1 VVPSRDACCARQDF
15 TRTGLHALGPQ
26 PDGTVASNVTLTQ
39 KASEEPS
46 LRRSVTPW
54 GSFSWG
60 YSDVG
65 ADIFVGLGLVLGA
78 AAGASNVAFL
88 FAGLVYVCIGLAYT
102 ELAAAYPVAGG
113 GQYFVFR
120 GLGDIFGFIAG
131 WAVLLDFTIDIV
143 LFAWSCIDYLSKLV
157 PILSFTAHPWVHFL
171 VVFGVIAGLAILNII
186 GVRES
191 SAFNELVSGL
201 DVVSETSILFFGFLF
216 AFQPQLLIHTMQM
229 SWPSPF
235 NLMNGV
241 SLAIISFV
249 GLESISQAAQE
260 TQRPASVI
268 PRTSISLILTI
279 LIFALAY
286 SNLALGMQPWHA
298 IPPDAHGHAQALWH
312 YLGSEDNNGAAVAV
326 LASYVPY
333 FGALAALYVPV
344 LGAILLL
351 ISSNSGVFG
360 SSRIAYAMSG
370 TQLLPSIFQRVH
382 PKFRTPVVSIASF
395 CGVAIVELIFAS
407 LPSLSPAVRSA
418 YTRLFRGEDG
428 ITFLGD
434 LYAFGAAASYSFVFI
449 ALIALRLFD
458 SQSPRRFKM
467 PFNVPF
473 TFRGNRVEFPV
484 VAVIG
489 FFGIVSILVFTMITH
504 EIGRVA
510 GPLWIIFGI
519 CGYLLYRKRKGLP
532 VFHSQKRDWRRAQI
546 NILQEAG
553 ELEMMDDYLINV
565 RQMDERKAAGLAK

>member
-1 VVPSRDACCARQDF
+1 
-15 TRTGLHALGPQ
+15 
-26 PDGTVASNVTLTQ
+26 VAANVATS
-39 KASEEPS
+39 ADEPS

-88 FAGLVYVCIGLAYT
+88 FAGIVYVCIGLAYT

-157 PILSFTAHPWVHFL
+157 PVLAFTSHPWVHFL
-171 VVFGVIAGLAILNII
+171 TVLGVIVGLALLNII

-216 AFQPQLLIHTMQM
+216 AFDPQLLVHTMHAA
-229 SWPSPF
+229 WPSPF
-235 NLMNGV
+235 ALMNGV

-279 LIFALAY
+279 LIFALSY
-286 SNLALGMQPWHA
+286 SNLALGMTPWH
-298 IPPDAHGHAQALWH
+298 PLPLDAAGHAQPLWQ
-312 YLGSEDNNGAAVAV
+312 YLGNVDNNGAAVAV

-333 FGALAALYVPV
+333 FGAVAALYVPL

-370 TQLLPSIFQRVH
+370 TQLLPSVFQKVH
-382 PKFRTPVVSIASF
+382 PRFRTPAVSIAVF
-395 CGVAIVELIFAS
+395 CGVGVFELVFAS
-407 LPSLSPAVRSA
+407 LPSLVPRVHDLYA
-418 YTRLFRGEDG
+418 RLFHGEDG

-449 ALIALRLFD
+449 AVIALRLND
-458 SQSPRRFKM
+458 SQSPRKFKM

-473 TFRGNRVEFPV
+473 VYRGNRVEFPI

-489 FFGIVSILVFTMITH
+489 FFGIGSILVFTMITH
-504 EIGRVA
+504 AIGRIA
-510 GPLWIIFGI
+510 GPAWIVLGI
-519 CGYLLYRKRKGLP
+519 VGYMVYRKRRGLP
-532 VFHSQKRDWRRAQI
+532 VLGSQPHNWRKAQI

-553 ELEMMDDYLINV
+553 ELELMDEYLANV
-565 RQMDERKAAGLAK
+565 RGMDARRAAETVT

>member
-1 VVPSRDACCARQDF
+1 MRSGRRRISLGRAGTQTHVLATADI
-15 TRTGLHALGPQ
+15 TRKP
-26 PDGTVASNVTLTQ
+26 TQ
-39 KASEEPS
+39 EPT

-88 FAGLVYVCIGLAYT
+88 FAGIVYVCIGLAYT

-157 PILSFTAHPWVHFL
+157 PILSFVDHPWVHFI
-171 VVFGVIAGLAILNII
+171 VVFAVIAGLALLNII

-191 SAFNELVSGL
+191 SAFNEFVSGL
-201 DVVSETSILFFGFLF
+201 DVVSETLILFFGFLF
-216 AFQPQLLIHTMQM
+216 AFQPQLLVHTMTF
-229 SWPSPF
+229 SWPTPF

-298 IPPDAHGHAQALWH
+298 IPPDAHGHAQPLWK
-312 YLGSEDNNGAAVAV
+312 YLGNENNNGAAVAV

-333 FGALAALYVPV
+333 YGHLAAYYVPV

-382 PKFRTPVVSIASF
+382 KKYRTPAVSIVTF
-395 CGVAIVELIFAS
+395 CGFAIIELIFAA
-407 LPSLSPAVRSA
+407 LPSLSPPVHYVYS
-418 YTRLFRGEDG
+418 RLFRGEDG

-449 ALIALRLFD
+449 ALIALRLND

-467 PFNVPF
+467 PFNIPF
-473 TFRGNRVEFPV
+473 TYRGNRVEFPV

-510 GPLWIIFGI
+510 GPLWIFFGLL
-519 CGYLLYRKRKGLP
+519 GYLFYRRRKKLP
-532 VFHSQKRDWRRAQI
+532 VFRSQPHDWRKAQI

-553 ELEMMDDYLINV
+553 ELEMMDEYLVNV
-565 RQMDERKAAGLAK
+565 KDMDARRVSATAETLR

>member
-1 VVPSRDACCARQDF
+1 MTASAATKAGD
-15 TRTGLHALGPQ
+15 GP
-26 PDGTVASNVTLTQ
+26 T
-39 KASEEPS
+39 

-157 PILSFTAHPWVHFL
+157 PVLSFTAHPWTHFL
-171 VVFGVIAGLAILNII
+171 VVLGIIVGLAVLNII

-216 AFQPQLLIHTMQM
+216 AFDPDLLVHTMTVA
-229 SWPSPF
+229 WPTPF
-235 NLMNGV
+235 ALMNGV

-286 SNLALGMQPWHA
+286 SNLALGMTPWH
-298 IPPDAHGHAQALWH
+298 PLPLDANGHAQQLFH
-312 YLGSEDNNGAAVAV
+312 YLGNQDNNGAAVAV
-326 LASYVPY
+326 LAANVPY

-370 TQLLPSIFQRVH
+370 TQLLPSLFQRVH
-382 PKFRTPVVSIASF
+382 PRFRTPVVSIAVF
-395 CGVAIVELIFAS
+395 CSVGVFELVFAS
-407 LPSLSPAVRSA
+407 LPSLFTGMQPLYA
-418 YTRLFRGEDG
+418 RLFRGEDG

-449 ALIALRLFD
+449 ALIALRLND
-458 SQSPRRFKM
+458 SQSPRKFKM
-467 PFNVPF
+467 PLNIPF
-473 TFRGNRVEFPV
+473 TYKGNRVEFPV

-489 FFGIVSILVFTMITH
+489 FIGIVSILVFTMLTH
-504 EIGRVA
+504 AIGRIA
-510 GPLWIIFGI
+510 GPSWIVLGI
-519 CGYLLYRKRKGLP
+519 LGYAFYRRRKKLP
-532 VFHSQKRDWRRAQI
+532 VFRSQKHDWRKAQI
-546 NILQEAG
+546 NILREAG
-553 ELEMMDDYLINV
+553 ELEIMDEYLINV
-565 RQMDERKAAGLAK
+565 QRMDERAAAAAGAAAP

>member
-1 VVPSRDACCARQDF
+1 MAASISVKPSTDEQ
-15 TRTGLHALGPQ
+15 
-26 PDGTVASNVTLTQ
+26 
-39 KASEEPS
+39 PS

-88 FAGLVYVCIGLAYT
+88 FAGIVYVCIGLAYT
-102 ELAAAYPVAGG
+102 ELAATYPVAGG

-131 WAVLLDFTIDIV
+131 WAVLLDFTIDIT
-143 LFAWSCIDYLSKLV
+143 LFAWSCIDYLSKLA
-157 PILSFTAHPWVHFL
+157 PFLSYTQHPWTHFW
-171 VVFGVIAGLAILNII
+171 VVFGVIAGLATLNII

-191 SAFNELVSGL
+191 SAFNEIVSGL
-201 DVVSETSILFFGFLF
+201 DVVSETSILCFGFFF
-216 AFQPQLLIHTMQM
+216 AFHPELLQHTMQHF
-229 SWPSPF
+229 WPTPF

-279 LIFALAY
+279 LIFALSY

-298 IPPDAHGHAQALWH
+298 LPLDASGHQQQLWH
-312 YLGSEDNNGAAVAV
+312 YLGNEENNGAAVAV

-360 SSRIAYAMSG
+360 SSRIAYAMSN
-370 TQLLPSIFQRVH
+370 TQLLPSLFQKVH
-382 PKFRTPVVSIASF
+382 PRFRTPAVSIGVFS
-395 CGVAIVELIFAS
+395 GVAVLELVFAA
-407 LPSLSPAVRSA
+407 LPSVSPGVHEIYR
-418 YTRLFRGEDG
+418 RLFRGEDG

-434 LYAFGAAASYSFVFI
+434 LYAFGAAASYSFVFL
-449 ALIALRLFD
+449 ALISLRLND
-458 SQSPRRFKM
+458 SQSPRKFKM
-467 PFNVPF
+467 PLNIPF
-473 TFRGNRVEFPV
+473 TYKGNPVEFPV

-489 FFGIVSILVFTMITH
+489 FCGIASILVFTMITH

-510 GPLWIIFGI
+510 GPLWIVLGI
-519 CGYLLYRKRKGLP
+519 IGYLVYRRSKGLP
-532 VFHSQKRDWRRAQI
+532 VFRSQPRNWRKAQI
-546 NILQEAG
+546 GILQEAG
-553 ELEMMDDYLINV
+553 ELELMDTYLANV
-565 RQMDERKAAGLAK
+565 KAMEQRKAGAGPKP

>member
-1 VVPSRDACCARQDF
+1 VATSAAAR
-15 TRTGLHALGPQ
+15 TAAR
-26 PDGTVASNVTLTQ
+26 
-39 KASEEPS
+39 EPS
-46 LRRSVTPW
+46 LRRAVTPW

-143 LFAWSCIDYLSKLV
+143 LFAWSCIDYLSKLI
-157 PILSFTAHPWVHFL
+157 PILSFTAHPWVHFIVVL
-171 VVFGVIAGLAILNII
+171 VVIGGLAVLNII

-191 SAFNELVSGL
+191 SAFNELVSGM
-201 DVVSETSILFFGFLF
+201 DIVSETAILFFGFLF
-216 AFQPQLLIHTMQM
+216 AFQPQLLIHTMNT
-229 SWPSPF
+229 SWPTPF

-260 TQRPASVI
+260 TYRPASVI
-268 PRTSISLILTI
+268 PRSSISLILTI

-286 SNLALGMQPWHA
+286 SNLALGMQPWH
-298 IPPDAHGHAQALWH
+298 PLPLDVHGHSQPLWH

-370 TQLLPSIFQRVH
+370 TQLLPSAFQRVH
-382 PKFRTPVVSIASF
+382 KKYRTPAVSISVF
-395 CGVAIVELIFAS
+395 CGFAIIELFFAA
-407 LPSLSPAVRSA
+407 LPSLSPPVHTLYA
-418 YTRLFRGEDG
+418 RLFRGEDG

-449 ALIALRLFD
+449 ALISLRLND
-458 SQSPRRFKM
+458 PQSPRRFKM

-473 TFRGNRVEFPV
+473 TYKGNRVEFPI

-489 FFGIVSILVFTMITH
+489 FAGILSILVFTMITH
-504 EIGRVA
+504 EIGRIA
-510 GPLWIIFGI
+510 GPSWIILGI
-519 CGYLLYRKRKGLP
+519 LGYLLYRRRKKLP
-532 VFHSQKRDWRRAQI
+532 VFRSQPHDWRKAQI
-546 NILQEAG
+546 NILQGAG
-553 ELEMMDDYLINV
+553 ELEMMDEYLANL
-565 RQMDERKAAGLAK
+565 RQMDERRAADAFGPP

>member
-1 VVPSRDACCARQDF
+1 MA
-15 TRTGLHALGPQ
+15 
-26 PDGTVASNVTLTQ
+26 ASAQ
-39 KASEEPS
+39 APAAQEPS

-157 PILSFTAHPWVHFL
+157 PILSFTQHPWVHFL
-171 VVFGVIAGLAILNII
+171 VVLGIIVGLALLNII

-216 AFQPQLLIHTMQM
+216 AFQPQLLIHTMQF

-235 NLMNGV
+235 ALMNGV

-286 SNLALGMQPWHA
+286 SNLALGMAPWHP
-298 IPPDAHGHAQALWH
+298 IPLDAHGHTQPLWH

-326 LASYVPY
+326 LASLVPY
-333 FGALAALYVPV
+333 FGHLAALYVPV

-370 TQLLPSIFQRVH
+370 TRLLPSAFRKVH
-382 PKFRTPVVSIASF
+382 PKFRTPVVSIATF
-395 CGVAIVELIFAS
+395 CGFAIIELVFAA
-407 LPSLSPAVRSA
+407 LPSLFSSVRGVYA
-418 YTRLFRGEDG
+418 HLFRGEDG

-449 ALIALRLFD
+449 ALIALRLND

-467 PFNVPF
+467 PINIPF
-473 TFRGNRVEFPV
+473 TYKGNRVEFPV
-484 VAVIG
+484 IAVVG
-489 FFGIVSILVFTMITH
+489 FIGIVSILVFTMITH

-510 GPLWIIFGI
+510 GPAWIIIGI
-519 CGYLLYRKRKGLP
+519 IAYLLYRKRKGMP
-532 VFHSQKRDWRRAQI
+532 VFGSRSHDWRRAQI

-553 ELEMMDDYLINV
+553 ELEMMDEYIENV
-565 RQMDERKAAGLAK
+565 KRMDERAAIAAGGAGAKL

>member
-1 VVPSRDACCARQDF
+1 MSAVVAKA
-15 TRTGLHALGPQ
+15 
-26 PDGTVASNVTLTQ
+26 PD
-39 KASEEPS
+39 EPS

-88 FAGLVYVCIGLAYT
+88 FAGIVYVCIGLAYT

-171 VVFGVIAGLAILNII
+171 VVLSIIVGLAVLNII

-201 DVVSETSILFFGFLF
+201 DVVSETFILFFGFLF
-216 AFQPQLLIHTMQM
+216 AFQPQLLIHTMTVA
-229 SWPSPF
+229 WPTPF

-286 SNLALGMQPWHA
+286 SNLALGMAPWHA
-298 IPPDAHGHAQALWH
+298 IPPDAHGHPQALWH
-312 YLGSEDNNGAAVAV
+312 YLGNEENNGAAVAV

-333 FGALAALYVPV
+333 YGVLAGVYVPV

-370 TQLLPSIFQRVH
+370 TKLLPSIFQKVH
-382 PKFRTPVVSIASF
+382 PKYRTPAVSIITF
-395 CGVAIVELIFAS
+395 CGFAVIELTFAA
-407 LPSLSPAVRSA
+407 LPSLSPSVRTI
-418 YTRLFRGEDG
+418 YKTLFRGEDG

-449 ALIALRLFD
+449 ALIALRLND

-467 PFNVPF
+467 PFNIPF
-473 TFRGNRVEFPV
+473 TYKGNRVEFPV

-489 FFGIVSILVFTMITH
+489 FIGIVSILVFTMITH

-510 GPLWIIFGI
+510 GPLWIFFGI
-519 CGYLLYRKRKGLP
+519 VGYLIYRRRKGLP
-532 VFHSQKRDWRRAQI
+532 VFGSQVHDWRRAQL
-546 NILQEAG
+546 NILQAAG
-553 ELEMMDDYLINV
+553 ELEMMDEYLVNV
-565 RQMDERKAAGLAK
+565 RGMDERAAREATAGTNA

>member
-1 VVPSRDACCARQDF
+1 MA
-15 TRTGLHALGPQ
+15 
-26 PDGTVASNVTLTQ
+26 ASAAG
-39 KASEEPS
+39 KPMEEPS

-157 PILSFTAHPWVHFL
+157 PILSFTAHPLVHFL
-171 VVFGVIAGLAILNII
+171 VVLGVIAGLAMLNII

-216 AFQPQLLIHTMQM
+216 AFQPQLLIHTMQI
-229 SWPSPF
+229 SWPSSF

-268 PRTSISLILTI
+268 PRSSISLILTI

-286 SNLALGMQPWHA
+286 SNLALGMQAWHP

-312 YLGSEDNNGAAVAV
+312 YLGNEENNGAAVAV
-326 LASYVPY
+326 LAANVPY

-370 TQLLPSIFQRVH
+370 TQLLPSIFRRVH
-382 PKFRTPVVSIASF
+382 PRFRTPVVSIASF
-395 CGVAIVELIFAS
+395 CGVAIIELIFAS
-407 LPSLSPAVRSA
+407 LPSLSPHVRTIYA
-418 YTRLFRGEDG
+418 RLFRGESG

-434 LYAFGAAASYSFVFI
+434 LYAFGAAASYSFVFV
-449 ALIALRLFD
+449 ALIALRLND
-458 SQSPRRFKM
+458 PQSPRRFKM
-467 PFNVPF
+467 PFNIPF
-473 TFRGNRVEFPV
+473 TYKGNRVEFPV

-489 FFGIVSILVFTMITH
+489 FAGIVSILVFTMITH
-504 EIGRVA
+504 ELGRVA
-510 GPLWIIFGI
+510 GPAWILLGLV
-519 CGYLLYRKRKGLP
+519 GYLIYRRKKRLP
-532 VFHSQKRDWRRAQI
+532 VFRSQPHNWRKAQT
-546 NILQEAG
+546 NILLEAG
-553 ELEMMDDYLINV
+553 ELEMMDEYLANV
-565 RQMDERKAAGLAK
+565 KIMDARRAAERSP